1 MLSKT
6 DNELITRV
14 GPGTPMGNLMRQY
27 WMPVLFSWELE
38 QDGPPERVRLV
49 GEDLIAFRDSSGQP
63 GMIAANCP
71 HRGASLFFGRN
82 EEDGLRCVYHGW
94 KFDIGGRCVDM
105 PSEPAESNF
114 KDKVRAV
121 AYPCEERGGVIWTYM
136 GSLTPPPPL
145 PDLEWMSLPEEHR
158 FMAKR
163 VQDSNW
169 LQAIEGEID
178 QSHVSFLHSYLN
190 PTDGPASPI
199 GGPRTN
205 VALIRAAD
213 KHPRFETVETDYG
226 VMIGSGREAGDDM
239 RYWRV
244 TQLLMPF
251 HTMTGPYGPN
261 PTRGWR
267 CWVPIDDTHVY
278 VMGAT
283 FHPLK
288 PFTAEERERMAGRAN
303 VFYISPSFQAPK
315 TSEPFGRWKSIATLE
330 NDFFIDRDAQRT
342 KTYSGISEFWAQDAG
357 PQLSM
362 GPIYDRSKEHL
373 GTSDLGI
380 IAARRRYLREARA
393 LQEHGTVPDT
403 VLHPE
408 YYQVRSAAVLIPSDR
423 SWIDATADYTRVL
436 AGVNQD
442 AV

>member
-1 MLSKT
+1 MLSKA

-27 WMPVLFSWELE
+27 WIPVLFSWELE
-38 QDGPPERVRLV
+38 ADGPPERVRLL

-63 GMIAANCP
+63 GLLAAHCP

-82 EEDGLRCVYHGW
+82 EEAGLRCVYHGW
-94 KFDIGGRCVDM
+94 KFDVTGACVDM

-114 KDKVRAV
+114 KDKIHHT

-136 GSLTPPPPL
+136 GPLTPPPPL
-145 PDLEWMSLPEEHR
+145 PNLEWMSLPEEHR
-158 FMAKR
+158 WMAKR

-169 LQAIEGEID
+169 LQAIEGEVD

-190 PTDGPASPI
+190 PTDGPASAV

-226 VMIGSGREAGDDM
+226 VMIGSGREAGDDQ

-244 TQLLMPF
+244 TQFLMPF

-283 FHPLK
+283 FHPLR
-288 PFTAEERERMAGRAN
+288 PFSAEEKERMAQRAN
-303 VFYISPSFQAPK
+303 VYYISPRYQAPT
-315 TSEPFGRWKSIATLE
+315 TSEP
-330 NDFFIDRDAQRT
+330 
-342 KTYSGISEFWAQDAG
+342 
-357 PQLSM
+357 
-362 GPIYDRSKEHL
+362 
-373 GTSDLGI
+373 
-380 IAARRRYLREARA
+380 
-393 LQEHGTVPDT
+393 
-403 VLHPE
+403 
-408 YYQVRSAAVLIPSDR
+408 
-423 SWIDATADYTRVL
+423 
-436 AGVNQD
+436 
-442 AV
+442 